1 LNKVNIKSISKKN
14 LIQSNIKNKKR
25 SEIFSSFH
33 EHNFMKHIKIN
44 IILRVIKLYTRKNLF
59 NEIEHKKIIE
69 QKLIE

>member
-1 LNKVNIKSISKKN
+1 
-14 LIQSNIKNKKR
+14 
-25 SEIFSSFH
+25 
-33 EHNFMKHIKIN
+33 MKHIKIN

>member
-1 LNKVNIKSISKKN
+1 MK
-14 LIQSNIKNKKR
+14 
-25 SEIFSSFH
+25 FSSFH